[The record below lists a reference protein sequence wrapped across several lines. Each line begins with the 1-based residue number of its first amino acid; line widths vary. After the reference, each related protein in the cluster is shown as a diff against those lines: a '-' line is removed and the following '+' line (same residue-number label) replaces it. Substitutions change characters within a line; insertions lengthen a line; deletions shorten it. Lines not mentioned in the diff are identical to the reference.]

1 MKKPLA
7 IVALVA
13 VAVLG
18 VASLG
23 WAAAP
28 AGNTPTRHAYRTDA
42 DYGYGARHIR
52 YDGGHAARTA
62 YGTQFKLIELHG
74 RHHRVATAAAIR
86 VLEHAQIG
94 WNKRTYPAAF
104 TGHSFDSSI
113 WWRATHL

>member
-23 WAAAP
+23 WASGP

-52 YDGGHAARTA
+52 YDGGHAARWDSRYRMCDHNWFA
-62 YGTQFKLIELHG
+62 RIMPW
-74 RHHRVATAAAIR
+74 HHDDGYR
-86 VLEHAQIG
+86 
-94 WNKRTYPAAF
+94 
-104 TGHSFDSSI
+104 
-113 WWRATHL
+113 RAGYCD